1 MENQASNAV
10 PFLTLMQDLGNE
22 NCEVKAQMAAI
33 DLSLAVNYI
42 PAVICLAK
50 AALIS
55 FCLAIVQPWHH
66 LGGFIIFAMLLNIDR
81 SVSCAKIFD
90 ENAVQMVILAAWI
103 INVLRAAVETSKLA
117 QTLNPVSSVLWVS
130 LSLALVVEPRMVQEC
145 FVLYGQGSG
154 GTAHKL
160 MPAVLTSLMVGVIS
174 FTPMPDESGAVKSIR
189 ALSFAALCVLWVYVV
204 SVWRRNKRQ
213 VANVCVF
220 ETHALIARFCPV
232 LYVHSV
238 LAFWFVVACLGCVVY
253 HYVRMHVAA
262 ASVTSTDEGKS
273 YVPEKITTKEVKES
287 KECRPKAQSVP
298 VLMTDLQLPESNLQD
313 MSTIAEE
320 DEEAL
325 EAYFR
330 SACQNRQSEV

>member
-1 MENQASNAV
+1 MQSQASNAA
-10 PFLTLMQDLGNE
+10 PFLTRMQDLGNE

-33 DLSLAVNYI
+33 DLTLAVNFI

-55 FCLAIVQPWHH
+55 FCLGIVQPWHH

-81 SVSCAKIFD
+81 SVACAKIFD

-103 INVLRAAVETSKLA
+103 INVLRVAVETSKLA
-117 QTLNPVSSVLWVS
+117 QTLNPVLSVSWVS
-130 LSLALVVEPRMVQEC
+130 LSLALVVEPKIVQEC

-154 GTAHKL
+154 GTVRKL
-160 MPAVLTSLMVGVIS
+160 LPAVLTSLMVGCIS

-189 ALSFAALCVLWVYVV
+189 ALSFATLCVLWVYVV
-204 SVWRRNKRQ
+204 SIWRRNKRQ

-232 LYVHSV
+232 LYIHSV

-253 HYVRMHVAA
+253 HYVRMHVAVGG
-262 ASVTSTDEGKS
+262 VTLTDEEQFHAPGKT
-273 YVPEKITTKEVKES
+273 TTKEIRES
-287 KECRPKAQSVP
+287 KERPKAQSVP
-298 VLMTDLQLPESNLQD
+298 ALVMTDLQLPESNLQD
-313 MSTIAEE
+313 ISTIAEE
-320 DEEAL
+320 DDEAL